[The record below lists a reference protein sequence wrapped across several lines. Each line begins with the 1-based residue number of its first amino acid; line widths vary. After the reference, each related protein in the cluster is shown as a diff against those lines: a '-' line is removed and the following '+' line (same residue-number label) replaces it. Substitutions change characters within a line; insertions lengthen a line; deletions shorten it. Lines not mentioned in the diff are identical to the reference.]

1 MDAAALTHLGIHCG
15 HGRSPGAQPRPPGG
29 SSRLGSAPCPSF
41 FSMEPLGRARRR
53 RAAAWR
59 PPGAPLSVR
68 HHGGAHGEVPYR
80 RSGDTGTGQGWGRT
94 PANCGSS
101 LILSRPPSPPA
112 QPETAGERAA
122 AVPSC
127 AHNELPKVTA
137 ASSCT
142 SCPKT
147 YQKNPCKN
155 PRKNQKNPSVFS
167 AKRLTLENHFLF

>member
-68 HHGGAHGEVPYR
+68 HHGGAHGEVPYS

-101 LILSRPPSPPA
+101 LILSKPASPQHSPRLRGKEQPPFPA
-112 QPETAGERAA
+112 VHIMSFPKFQQHPAARVAQKPTKKIPAKILERIKKILL
-122 AVPSC
+122 SF
-127 AHNELPKVTA
+127 LPKG
-137 ASSCT
+137 
-142 SCPKT
+142 
-147 YQKNPCKN
+147 
-155 PRKNQKNPSVFS
+155 
-167 AKRLTLENHFLF
+167 